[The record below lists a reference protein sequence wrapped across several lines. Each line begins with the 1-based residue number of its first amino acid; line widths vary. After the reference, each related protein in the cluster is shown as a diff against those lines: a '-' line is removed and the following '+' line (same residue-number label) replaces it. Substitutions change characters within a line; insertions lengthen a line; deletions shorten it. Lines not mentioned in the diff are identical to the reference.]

1 MKKSGIIG
9 IALVAIVVLLF
20 GTVWSTRSK
29 AIRLKNQIDA
39 QYVTNK
45 SNYDAMWKT
54 FKEATQVTELQTEQF
69 KDAYDAL
76 FQGRGNDNLLFNA
89 IKEQNPTMDNSVY
102 TKLQDIITS
111 NRKTFD
117 KNQKTITDM
126 INNYNSYVQTN
137 FIMQFMSFE
146 PLNMD
151 DYVVLSSKTNS
162 AFATGED
169 DQINLK
175 DK

>member
-9 IALVAIVVLLF
+9 IALVAIVVLLL

-89 IKEQNPTMDNSVY
+89 MKEQNPTMDNSVY

>member
-1 MKKSGIIG
+1 
-9 IALVAIVVLLF
+9 
-20 GTVWSTRSK
+20 
-29 AIRLKNQIDA
+29 
-39 QYVTNK
+39 
-45 SNYDAMWKT
+45 MWKT

>member
-20 GTVWSTRSK
+20 GMVWSTRSK

-76 FQGRGNDNLLFNA
+76 FQGRGNNNLLFNA

-126 INNYNSYVQTN
+126 INNYNSYVQAN

>member
-20 GTVWSTRSK
+20 GTIWSTRSK